1 MYRLTAPC
9 LFGLE
14 KTISFEIRRAGGSN
28 ILMKDGRAFFDG
40 DEGVIARMNITSSVA
55 ERVQIVLG
63 EFRAASFDEI
73 FEGAKNAAIEEFA
86 GKEDA
91 FPVAKGHS
99 LGSGITSIPAIQ
111 RTIKKAL
118 AERMAEKH
126 GVKSLPESGRTVPV
140 HFLLQ
145 KDIML
150 LTLDTTGASLHKRGY
165 RSRSGEA
172 PIRETLAAGIVDLA
186 HVRESDVICDPFC
199 GSGTILIEAAMK
211 MLNIAPG
218 MNRGFIASE
227 WSCFHKDLWEKEF
240 REAKERVN
248 PAKVKLY
255 GFDLDKEA
263 AALAE
268 ENAWKAGV
276 SGYIEFGVRDIR
288 EFSYPESPVKII
300 TNPPYAQ
307 RMLTEAQAEELYR
320 VMGEKMLPLGENSLY
335 VITSNENFPKLF
347 GKKEDKE
354 RKLYNGMLKCR
365 LYSYFGERKRTDL
378 GKPNSKDLKKIK
390 SFD

>member
-14 KTISFEIRRAGGSN
+14 KTLSFEIKRAGGSN

-40 DEGVIARMNITSSVA
+40 DEAVIAKMNITSSVA

-63 EFRAASFDEI
+63 EFSGADFDEI
-73 FEGAKNAAIEEFA
+73 FEGAKNVPIEEFA
-86 GKEDA
+86 GKNDA

-99 LGSGITSIPAIQ
+99 LGSKITSIPAIQ
-111 RTIKKAL
+111 RTVKKAL
-118 AERMAEKH
+118 VERMRDKH
-126 GVKSLPESGRTVPV
+126 KVSVLPESGAVLPV

-150 LTLDTTGASLHKRGY
+150 LTLDTSGASLHKRGY

-186 HVRESDVICDPFC
+186 RVKGCDTVCDPFC
-199 GSGTILIEAAMK
+199 GSGTVLIEAAMK
-211 MLNIAPG
+211 QLNIAPG
-218 MNRGFIASE
+218 MNRGFTASE
-227 WSCFHKDLWEKEF
+227 WTCFHKDIWEKEF
-240 REAKERVN
+240 REAKERV
-248 PAKVKLY
+248 KKEKILLY
-255 GFDLDKEA
+255 GFDVDKEA
-263 AALAE
+263 VGLAK

-276 SGYIEFGVRDIR
+276 DGCIEFNARDIR
-288 EFSYPESPVKII
+288 DFRYPTSPVKII

-307 RMLTEAQAEELYR
+307 RMLTESEAEELYR
-320 VMGEKMLPLGENSLY
+320 IMGEKMLPLGENSLY
-335 VITSNENFPKLF
+335 VITSNERFEAIF
-347 GKKEDKE
+347 GKKADKD

-365 LYSYFGERKRTDL
+365 LYSYFGEKRL
-378 GKPNSKDLKKIK
+378 
-390 SFD
+390 